1 MPPPAAPEHWA
12 HDGLAARLLQPFA
25 WCYAAAGTARQHF
38 TRPQHAPVPVVCIGN
53 LVAGGAGKTPVALSI
68 AGILERHGTRPHF
81 LSRGYG
87 GRFAGP
93 LLVDP
98 SRHGAA
104 DVGDEPLL
112 LAAAAPT
119 WIARDRIAGAR
130 AAAAAGAKLLIMDD
144 GFQNPTI
151 AKDLSLIVIDGS
163 YGFGNS
169 YVMPAGPLR
178 EPIERGL
185 ARADAV
191 VLLGDDEHGVSAHLG
206 ATPVLR
212 AGLRPVIDES
222 LRRHPIVAFAGIGRP
237 AKFFR
242 TLDELGARIVAR
254 RSFPDHHR
262 YTEAELTALA
272 HTAKAADALLVTTA
286 KDAVRLTEAWRARV
300 TVLPI
305 IVAWQDEAALF
316 GLLAALTRRAGV
328 HGQGVH
334 G

>member
-1 MPPPAAPEHWA
+1 MPLPAAPESWA
-12 HDGLAARLLQPFA
+12 RDGLAARLLQPLA
-25 WCYAAAGTARQHF
+25 WCYAAAGAARQHF
-38 TRPQHAPVPVVCIGN
+38 ARAQHAPVPVICIGN

-68 AGILERHGTRPHF
+68 ARHLEQHGIRPHF

-112 LAAAAPT
+112 LAAVAPT
-119 WIARDRIAGAR
+119 WIARDRIAGAQ
-130 AAAAAGAKLLIMDD
+130 AAAAAGAPLLVMDD

-151 AKDLSLIVIDGS
+151 AKDLSLIVIDGG
-163 YGFGNS
+163 YGFGNLH
-169 YVMPAGPLR
+169 VMPAGPLR
-178 EPIERGL
+178 EPIDCGL

-191 VLLGDDEHGVSAHLG
+191 VLLGEDERDVLAHLG

-212 AGLRPVIDES
+212 ASLRPVFDDS
-222 LRRHPIVAFAGIGRP
+222 LRERPIVAFAGIGRP
-237 AKFFR
+237 AKFFH
-242 TLDELGARIVAR
+242 TLDELGARIVAQHR
-254 RSFPDHHR
+254 FPDHHR

-272 HTAKAADALLVTTA
+272 RTADAAGALLVTTE
-286 KDAVRLTEAWRARV
+286 KDAVRLTATWRARV

-305 IVAWQDEAALF
+305 TVAWQDKAALDKV
-316 GLLAALTRRAGV
+316 LERPIRRCCH
-328 HGQGVH
+328 HG
-334 G
+334 